1 MYEQIS
7 YAPVTKYR
15 KLEDKGIVDLTYSND
30 ERNDDSKIRTET
42 FIVSAKDAN
51 EANKKADEAFKK
63 QANVPYNEYYIWEI
77 TEDDCL
83 EE

>member
-1 MYEQIS
+1 M
-7 YAPVTKYR
+7 
-15 KLEDKGIVDLTYSND
+15 
-30 ERNDDSKIRTET
+30 
-42 FIVSAKDAN
+42 SAKDAN